1 MTRDVFSSYHPLVN
15 LCYFVLVLL
24 CTMCFW
30 HPVILLIS
38 FGSAAAYAM
47 QLNDAKKMKQ
57 QVMGLLP
64 VMLIAA
70 VLNPMFNHKGATVL
84 TYLPSGNPL
93 TLESLL
99 YGLAAAVM
107 LAAVILWF
115 ACYTV
120 VMTSDKFIYLFGRI
134 IPALS
139 LVLSMILRFIP
150 RCQVQLVAIREA
162 QSCIGRSVHRGTVW
176 QRMRCAVQMVSIL
189 VTWAMEQAIE
199 TADSMRSR
207 GYGLTGR
214 TAFSIYRFEKRDKL
228 ALLCLAGG
236 AAVIAVGWRCGV
248 LAWSYYP
255 LMQGKLLTPLSMIV
269 QTIYL
274 TMCMTPVILNRR
286 EVRLWMRL
294 QSSR

>member
-1 MTRDVFSSYHPLVN
+1 MTRDVFSRYHPLVN
-15 LCYFVLVLL
+15 LCYFVMVLL

-38 FGSAAAYAM
+38 FGAAVAYAI

-57 QVMGLLP
+57 QVLLLLP
-64 VMLIAA
+64 VMLMAA
-70 VLNPMFNHKGATVL
+70 VLNPMFNHKGVTIL
-84 TYLPSGNPL
+84 TYLPGGNPL

-107 LAAVILWF
+107 LAAVMLWF
-115 ACYTV
+115 NCYTA
-120 VMTSDKFIYLFGRI
+120 VMTSDKFVYLFGRI

-176 QRMRCAVQMVSIL
+176 QRVRCAVQMVSIL

-207 GYGLTGR
+207 GYGLPGR

-228 ALLCLAGG
+228 ALLWLAGG

-255 LMQGKLLTPLSMIV
+255 LMQGNLLTPLSMIV

-274 TMCMTPVILNRR
+274 MLCMTPVILNRR
-286 EVRLWMRL
+286 EARLWMRL